1 MISGVGA
8 EDSWQTSMGLGS
20 EAAALQIKILSTTKR
35 TKGVFSVLKKT
46 HNTNKMKIYNGF

>member
-1 MISGVGA
+1 VSLISGVGA

-35 TKGVFSVLKKT
+35 TKGVFSVLKKHT
-46 HNTNKMKIYNGF
+46 QYKQNEDI